1 VRSLIFCAFVCFSLA
16 LVGCDDRSYR
26 DIGASIDV
34 LAKRSD
40 ELPGPAIERL
50 QKIGRRAVPQIET
63 AMHTASPRGKVN
75 LVSALAAIGEP
86 ESTAILQHFAVYDKS
101 PEVRAACEDPAVT
114 SIQQTVYRTDAASPV
129 VELLKGAAKK
139 KRVRVVVELRA
150 RFDEMNNLKLAEE
163 LKKAGK

>member
-1 VRSLIFCAFVCFSLA
+1 MRGLRLGVLVCLSLA
-16 LVGCDDRSYR
+16 ALACDDRSYR

-86 ESTAILQHFAVYDKS
+86 ESTAILQHFATYDKS
-101 PEVRAACEDPAVT
+101 PEVRSACEDLLKQWA
-114 SIQQTVYRTDAASPV
+114 AASSRRALPAQLALAR
-129 VELLKGAAKK
+129 VEE
-139 KRVRVVVELRA
+139 KRRLGQ
-150 RFDEMNNLKLAEE
+150 AE
-163 LKKAGK
+163 